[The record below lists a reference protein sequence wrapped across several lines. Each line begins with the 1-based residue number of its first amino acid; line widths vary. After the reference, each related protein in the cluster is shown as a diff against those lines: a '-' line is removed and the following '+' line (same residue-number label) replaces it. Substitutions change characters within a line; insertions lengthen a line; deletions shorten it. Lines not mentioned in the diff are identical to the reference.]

1 MGKRLVAGDYRVLF
15 KGKAKRKSR
24 KPHDSVDPKTSPSQS
39 LSFWNAQDLPHRIE
53 ENALVILYAVSSS
66 SGRRRDWLSS
76 AGKLSLFRLACF
88 PQLPAVRVMMGM
100 HKLLRTAALL
110 LVAPYAIYV
119 VILFLLAVPV
129 VQRHALYAH
138 KINDL
143 FWTDLNGPEAWG
155 FASNQVT
162 PFTIATPDGESVYA
176 WHITPLPLYLK
187 NEVRL
192 TAQPSGLSPNFTNT
206 ESFRLLR
213 EDPNARLILYF
224 HGTAG
229 HIAQAV
235 RPDSYHALTDT
246 SSYHV
251 VSIDY
256 RGYGHSTGAPT
267 EDGLIQD
274 ATALVDWALR
284 VAGISP
290 NRVVLLG
297 HSLGTAVVS
306 GVAEQYARKGIEFA
320 GIVLVAGFSDL
331 GSLIGG
337 YRIGGLLP
345 LLGPFAAW
353 PALVRRLERFVVDRW
368 HSSNRLAS
376 IVRHTK
382 TRLRL
387 NLIHARNDRDIP
399 CSEGDKLFRAAANET
414 VGIIDEAEFAAW
426 KEQRTIRKR
435 KDAFVTTWTSDP
447 DIIVRQELFPY
458 GAHDPIMSY
467 APVAMAIMRS
477 FDYQGTAYMQTTDGQ
492 RRPWLRSHSSLEGP

>member
-1 MGKRLVAGDYRVLF
+1 MV
-15 KGKAKRKSR
+15 
-24 KPHDSVDPKTSPSQS
+24 
-39 LSFWNAQDLPHRIE
+39 
-53 ENALVILYAVSSS
+53 
-66 SGRRRDWLSS
+66 
-76 AGKLSLFRLACF
+76 
-88 PQLPAVRVMMGM
+88 
-100 HKLLRTAALL
+100 KLLRAAALL

-119 VILFLLAVPV
+119 VVLCLLAIPV

-155 FASNQVT
+155 FATNQVT

-192 TAQPSGLSPNFTNT
+192 TAQPSGLAPNFTAT

-213 EDPNARLILYF
+213 EDPEARLILYF

-246 SSYHV
+246 SSYHL

-274 ATALVDWALR
+274 AAALVDWALR
-284 VAGISP
+284 TAAISP
-290 NRVVLLG
+290 DRVVLLG

-306 GVAEQYARKGIEFA
+306 GIAERYARNGVEFA
-320 GIVLVAGFSDL
+320 GIVLVAGFGDL
-331 GSLIGG
+331 KSLIGE
-337 YRIGGLLP
+337 YRIGGVLP
-345 LLGPFAAW
+345 LLGPFSLW
-353 PALVRRLERFVVDRW
+353 PKLVRRLERFVVDNW
-368 HSSNRLAS
+368 PTSKRLAS

-382 TRLRL
+382 KRLRIS
-387 NLIHARNDRDIP
+387 LIHASNDRDIP
-399 CSEGDKLFRAAANET
+399 CSEDDKLFRAAANET
-414 VGIIDEAEFAAW
+414 VGIVDDAEFAAW
-426 KEQRTIRKR
+426 KEQRTVRKR
-435 KDAFVTTWTSDP
+435 KDAFVTTWTAEP

-458 GAHDPIMSY
+458 GGHDPIMGF
-467 APVAMAIMRS
+467 APVALAIMRS
-477 FDYQGTAYMQTTDGQ
+477 FDYQGTAYAQTSGDG
-492 RRPWLRSHSSLEGP
+492 RRPWLSSYSEGS